1 LILLKFFEALSD
13 QPVMVR
19 ERSEAR
25 MLCADLVDI
34 RWKDKSGRG
43 HKVTALL
50 EDISASGA
58 CVQLDGPI
66 PHNTLVKIQ
75 HPKGILQGCVKYCVY
90 RDIGYFVGLQF
101 GPDSKW
107 SRKQYQPQHL
117 LDMPRLLA
125 RGLKSMAR
133 RLPKSTVQ

>member
-1 LILLKFFEALSD
+1 ML
-13 QPVMVR
+13 R

-25 MLCADLVDI
+25 MLCADLIEI

-43 HKVTALL
+43 RKTTALL

-66 PHNTLVKIQ
+66 PNNTIVKIH
-75 HPKGILQGCVKYCVY
+75 HPKGALQGKVRYCVY

-101 GPDSKW
+101 EPDSKW
-107 SRKQYQPQHL
+107 SRRQFQPQHM

-125 RGLKSMAR
+125 RGLKTISR
-133 RLPKSTVQ
+133 RLPKNAIQ